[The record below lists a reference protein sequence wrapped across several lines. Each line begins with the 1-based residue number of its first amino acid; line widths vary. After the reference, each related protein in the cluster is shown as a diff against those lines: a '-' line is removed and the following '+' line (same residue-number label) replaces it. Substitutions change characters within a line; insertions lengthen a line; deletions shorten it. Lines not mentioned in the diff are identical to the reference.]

1 MVDRMIFGS
10 RLAVVVCLMSYGCWL
25 SYIPWKVDLLG
36 IEYDMFGFAL
46 LVFGIFSLSSML
58 FVSHVLLPRFGPR
71 IAGLAVV
78 GFAFALQLWVF
89 APNTTLF
96 IALAAPF
103 SLAFGV
109 IQPATLAVITQ
120 AEALSGR
127 RLQPLHWASF
137 SGGSLFGLLIGLVSQ
152 ALNVPPVFVFGGL
165 FVLTIF
171 AGLYIFMRPFGTVTF
186 SPIASPGF
194 RIPSQT
200 VLFLGALAAASMATI
215 SIILDWSALWLT
227 RDLGLTIALGGT
239 GIMAFNIAEIGARI
253 YGERL
258 INRFGEGLVAG
269 WGMVIG
275 CLIFLAATLSG
286 NPYLIVAGFGSL
298 GFFTANFIPIL
309 FGIAAREETDN
320 PIAAVNDVNLLAF
333 VGFLFGPPLI
343 GYIAK
348 SVSITACMLILGIT
362 WALVAGVLLVSRK
375 LTQRTPTVSA

>member
-1 MVDRMIFGS
+1 MVERMILGS
-10 RLAVVVCLMSYGCWL
+10 RLAVVICLVSYGCWL
-25 SYIPWKVDLLG
+25 SYIPWKVDLLD

-71 IAGLAVV
+71 ITGLAVIA
-78 GFAFALQLWVF
+78 FAFALQIWVF

-137 SGGSLFGLLIGLVSQ
+137 SAGSLIGLLVGVISQ
-152 ALNVPPVFVFGGL
+152 ALKLPPVLVFGGL
-165 FVLTIF
+165 FVLTVLV
-171 AGLYIFMRPFGTVTF
+171 GLYIFMRPFGTVTF
-186 SPIASPGF
+186 KPISSPGF
-194 RIPSQT
+194 RMPSQT

-227 RDLGLTIALGGT
+227 RDLGLTIALGGM
-239 GIMAFNIAEIGARI
+239 GIMAFNFAEIISRL
-253 YGERL
+253 YGEKL
-258 INRFGEGLVAG
+258 INAFGESLVAG
-269 WGMVIG
+269 WGMLVG
-275 CLIFLAATLSG
+275 CAIFLIATMSG
-286 NPYLIVAGFGSL
+286 NAYLIVIGFGFF
-298 GFFTANFIPIL
+298 GFFTANFVPVI
-309 FGIAAREETDN
+309 FGVAVREETEN

-348 SVSITACMLILGIT
+348 SVSITACMIILAVTWGLIAGI
-362 WALVAGVLLVSRK
+362 LMLSRK
-375 LTQRTPTVSA
+375 LNGVSNGA